1 MFRRFRCPPKIIQT
15 RPSSNEDVSSVK
27 YQKNDYLIA
36 ARTGYFNQAKN
47 HGFLKLYSEGGH
59 EISSEEIRQI
69 PDLDP
74 TLVKAICI
82 QESHAALT
90 SSDIMTSNNPGDW
103 GDGKLKSAYGMK
115 KKEKMSVTN
124 SLYYG
129 IRILATKGFKGG
141 VKIVT
146 FCIYITI
153 CFLIIGCKKSTSTI
167 RDNAYDSVEKY
178 ETELE
183 KLCLE
188 SHNGSVT
195 YSIRIKTEDLTND
208 YEYKYL
214 GSLKIK
220 KNNFKVI
227 QQKILSGQYQD
238 SQRAAVSIRL
248 FLKGKLYGEFT
259 GLNNFYKIKITSN
272 TLCLYNYETKSRSL
286 YELKDSIPN
295 LLFFPYNDKDSLS
308 SGDIFYFNRCQ

>member
-1 MFRRFRCPPKIIQT
+1 M
-15 RPSSNEDVSSVK
+15 
-27 YQKNDYLIA
+27 
-36 ARTGYFNQAKN
+36 
-47 HGFLKLYSEGGH
+47 
-59 EISSEEIRQI
+59 
-69 PDLDP
+69 
-74 TLVKAICI
+74 
-82 QESHAALT
+82 
-90 SSDIMTSNNPGDW
+90 
-103 GDGKLKSAYGMK
+103 
-115 KKEKMSVTN
+115 
-124 SLYYG
+124 
-129 IRILATKGFKGG
+129 
-141 VKIVT
+141 KIVT

-195 YSIRIKTEDLTND
+195 YSIRIKTEGITND

-227 QQKILSGQYQD
+227 KQKILSGQYQD

-259 GLNNFYKIKITSN
+259 ELNNFYKIKITSN
-272 TLCLYNYETKSRSL
+272 MIISAIWYRRSGRMVPPVSRCR
-286 YELKDSIPN
+286 I
-295 LLFFPYNDKDSLS
+295 FH
-308 SGDIFYFNRCQ
+308 SGDVVPHQISFFDILVHQRV

>member
-1 MFRRFRCPPKIIQT
+1 M
-15 RPSSNEDVSSVK
+15 
-27 YQKNDYLIA
+27 
-36 ARTGYFNQAKN
+36 
-47 HGFLKLYSEGGH
+47 
-59 EISSEEIRQI
+59 
-69 PDLDP
+69 
-74 TLVKAICI
+74 
-82 QESHAALT
+82 
-90 SSDIMTSNNPGDW
+90 
-103 GDGKLKSAYGMK
+103 
-115 KKEKMSVTN
+115 
-124 SLYYG
+124 
-129 IRILATKGFKGG
+129 
-141 VKIVT
+141 KIVT

-227 QQKILSGQYQD
+227 QQKNIVRSVSRFTKSG
-238 SQRAAVSIRL
+238 S
-248 FLKGKLYGEFT
+248 
-259 GLNNFYKIKITSN
+259 FYKIV
-272 TLCLYNYETKSRSL
+272 
-286 YELKDSIPN
+286 LKGEIIWRIYRIEQ
-295 LLFFPYNDKDSLS
+295 LLQD
-308 SGDIFYFNRCQ
+308 

>member
-1 MFRRFRCPPKIIQT
+1 M
-15 RPSSNEDVSSVK
+15 
-27 YQKNDYLIA
+27 
-36 ARTGYFNQAKN
+36 
-47 HGFLKLYSEGGH
+47 
-59 EISSEEIRQI
+59 
-69 PDLDP
+69 
-74 TLVKAICI
+74 
-82 QESHAALT
+82 
-90 SSDIMTSNNPGDW
+90 
-103 GDGKLKSAYGMK
+103 
-115 KKEKMSVTN
+115 
-124 SLYYG
+124 
-129 IRILATKGFKGG
+129 
-141 VKIVT
+141 KIVT

-227 QQKILSGQYQD
+227 QQKNIVRSVSRFTESGSFYKI
-238 SQRAAVSIRL
+238 V
-248 FLKGKLYGEFT
+248 LKGKIIWRIYRIEQ
-259 GLNNFYKIKITSN
+259 
-272 TLCLYNYETKSRSL
+272 
-286 YELKDSIPN
+286 
-295 LLFFPYNDKDSLS
+295 LLQD
-308 SGDIFYFNRCQ
+308 